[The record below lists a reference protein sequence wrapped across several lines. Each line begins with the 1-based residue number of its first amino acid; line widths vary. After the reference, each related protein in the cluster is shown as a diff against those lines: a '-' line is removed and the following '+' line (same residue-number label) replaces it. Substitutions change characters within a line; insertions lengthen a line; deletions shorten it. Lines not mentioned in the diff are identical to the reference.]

1 MLVGLQTR
9 SGGADQRVGTGAQ
22 THDHGIHGQLK
33 LAALFFN
40 GTAAAGSVR
49 LTQLHLNAGH
59 GVHKAVLVR
68 VDGNGV
74 AQGLEDDALF
84 LGVLHLFLTGGQ
96 LSHAA
101 AVDDVHA
108 LGTQTQ
114 GAAGSIH
121 SHVAA
126 AHNGNLLAGADG
138 GLAGGQVSLHQVGA
152 GQELIGR
159 VHALQ
164 ALAGDVHEAGQTGAG
179 TYEHSLV
186 AVFAHQLVNGQHLAD
201 DHVALKIHAHLLQA
215 VDLLLDDGLG
225 QTELGDAVHQHTACN
240 VQSFVNGHLVAQLC
254 QITGGGQTGRAC
266 ADDGHLMAVPFRH
279 DGCGVH
285 ILAVPVG
292 NKALQTANGHRLVL
306 DAAGALALALAL
318 LRADT
323 AADGRQ
329 GRGAVDH
336 LIGGFKVALCNV
348 SDKLRDVDTHGAAG
362 LAGLVLAADAALG
375 LVHSHLG
382 GVAQSHFLE
391 VLIADVGVLRGHG
404 ALFGVHIE
412 SHFTFPPES

>member
-1 MLVGLQTR
+1 
-9 SGGADQRVGTGAQ
+9 
-22 THDHGIHGQLK
+22 
-33 LAALFFN
+33 
-40 GTAAAGSVR
+40 
-49 LTQLHLNAGH
+49 
-59 GVHKAVLVR
+59 VHKAVLVR

-74 AQGLEDDALF
+74 AQGLEDDAFF

-96 LSHAA
+96 FSHAA

-114 GAAGSIH
+114 GAAGSVH

-138 GLAGGQVSLHQVGA
+138 GLAGGQVSFHQIGS
-152 GQELIGR
+152 GQELVSG
-159 VHALQ
+159 VHTLQ
-164 ALAGDVHEAGQTGAG
+164 ALAGDVHEAGQTGTGA
-179 TYEHSLV
+179 YEHSLV
-186 AVFAHQLVNGQHLAD
+186 AVLAHQLVNGQHFAD

-225 QTELGDAVHQHTACN
+225 QTELRDAVHQHTACN
-240 VQSFVNGHLVAQLC
+240 VQSLVNGHLVAQLC
-254 QITGGGQTGRAC
+254 QIACSGQAGRAC
-266 ADDGHLMAVPFRH
+266 ADDGHLMAVPFGD

-285 ILAVPVG
+285 VLAVPVG
-292 NKALQTANGHRLVL
+292 HKTLQTANGHRLVL

-336 LIGGFKVALCNV
+336 LIGGLKVALGNMR
-348 SDKLRDVDTHGAAG
+348 DKLRNVDAHGAAG
-362 LAGLVLAADAALG
+362 LARLVLATDAALG
-375 LVHSHLG
+375 LVHSHLC
-382 GVAQSHFLE
+382 GVAQSNFLE
-391 VLIADVGVLRGHG
+391 VFVADVGVLRGHG